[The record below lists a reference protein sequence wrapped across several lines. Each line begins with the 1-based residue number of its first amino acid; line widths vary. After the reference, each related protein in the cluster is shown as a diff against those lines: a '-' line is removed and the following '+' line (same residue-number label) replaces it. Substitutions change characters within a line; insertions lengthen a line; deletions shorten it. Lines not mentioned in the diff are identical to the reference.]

1 MWLKIDARPVT
12 KPYTP
17 GPWHWV
23 DSDDDEPLDMTGT
36 DDFGAASLRSVKAY
50 GESMI
55 TGAEI
60 EEDITEIVDG
70 KSYTSFALPKFI
82 ANVEELEGGEEMA
95 ANYRLLMMA
104 PDLADYVY
112 ERAAAG
118 DQRAAQMVAKIE
130 GRDGP
135 PVP

>member
-1 MWLKIDARPVT
+1 MT

-36 DDFGAASLRSVKAY
+36 DYHGAASLRSIKKY
-50 GESMI
+50 GKSTI
-55 TGAEI
+55 AGAAI
-60 EEDITEIVDG
+60 EEDVTEVVDG
-70 KSYTSFALPKFI
+70 KSYTSFAVPKFI
-82 ANVEELEGGEEMA
+82 ANVEGLEEGEEMA
-95 ANYRLLMMA
+95 ANYRLLMLA

-118 DQRAAQMVAKIE
+118 DQVADRLIAKIE

-135 PVP
+135 PTP

>member
-1 MWLKIDARPVT
+1 MT

-36 DDFGAASLRSVKAY
+36 DDHGAASLRSVKEY
-50 GESMI
+50 GKNML
-55 TGAEI
+55 TGEPI
-60 EEDITEIVDG
+60 EESRTDIVDG

-104 PDLADYVY
+104 PDLADYMY

-118 DQRAAQMVAKIE
+118 DQRAVQMVAKIE
-130 GRDGP
+130 GREGP
-135 PVP
+135 PTP

>member
-1 MWLKIDARPVT
+1 MT
-12 KPYTP
+12 KPYTA

-23 DSDDDEPLDMTGT
+23 DADDDEPLDMTGT
-36 DDFGAASLRSVKAY
+36 DDFGAASLRSVKEY
-50 GESMI
+50 GNSVL
-55 TGAEI
+55 TGEPI
-60 EEDITEIVDG
+60 EETRTDVVDG

-82 ANVEELEGGEEMA
+82 ANVEELEEGEEMA
-95 ANYRLLMMA
+95 ANYRLLMLA

-118 DQRAAQMVAKIE
+118 DPVADKLVAKIE

-135 PVP
+135 PTP